1 MAEAAAGSA
10 AAAAPNNMEM
20 DAQIMAQEEAL
31 RKEQSEAAPVGEVM
45 TTADFA

>member
-1 MAEAAAGSA
+1 MAESANGSA
-10 AAAAPNNMEM
+10 PAPNNMEM

-31 RKEQSEAAPVGEVM
+31 RKEQNEAAPVGAVM